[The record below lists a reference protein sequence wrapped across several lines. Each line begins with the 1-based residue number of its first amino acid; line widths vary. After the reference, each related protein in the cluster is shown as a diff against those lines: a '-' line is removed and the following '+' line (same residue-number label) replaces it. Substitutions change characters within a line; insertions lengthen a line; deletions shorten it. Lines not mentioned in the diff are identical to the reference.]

1 MIKYRKITIISVV
14 TNTISSIVLAKRFD
28 KFVDR
33 YGNTSIQANCVLY
46 HRRVQ
51 FSVLVILLLFCY
63 YYYYHFASTMNGE
76 KDEYNKTTLQ
86 QMELYV
92 CVYAQTQN

>member
-1 MIKYRKITIISVV
+1 MRSDRKHGGDVIT
-14 TNTISSIVLAKRFD
+14 SIVLAKRFD

-46 HRRVQ
+46 HRHVQ
-51 FSVLVILLLFCY
+51 LSVLVKLLLFY

-76 KDEYNKTTLQ
+76 
-86 QMELYV
+86 
-92 CVYAQTQN
+92 